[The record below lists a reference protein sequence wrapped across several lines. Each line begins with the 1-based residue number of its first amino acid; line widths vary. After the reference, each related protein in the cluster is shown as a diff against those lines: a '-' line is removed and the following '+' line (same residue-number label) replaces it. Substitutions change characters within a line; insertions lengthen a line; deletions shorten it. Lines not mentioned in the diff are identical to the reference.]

1 MDDLARLE
9 ELLLQKQGLVIINS
23 HEEQRILSM
32 LERFALLNGRVV
44 TTWSVTAGLREGSVR
59 KPVYNTE
66 EISDALR
73 HVMASPNN
81 SIYVFFDAHHFLGEP
96 TVIRLLKDIMA
107 IDSGR
112 MLVMITPDFE
122 LPGDLKNVAA
132 VLEPNL
138 PSKERVFEILK
149 EEAAKWADQS
159 GQKVSGTRE
168 SISLMT
174 QHLSGLT
181 ESDVRKL
188 ARMSIHDDGAVT
200 AADIGRVLRHK
211 HQMMESAE
219 LLTLETEVPTLNE
232 IGGLS
237 RLKQWL
243 KIRREVFVDPESSPG
258 LPPPKGVLLL
268 GVQGS
273 GKSLA
278 AKCVAGSWQLPLFRL
293 DFGQLYGKFH
303 GESETNLRNALNIAR
318 TIAPCV
324 LWMDEIEKGLA
335 TDSSNGDGGV
345 SRRMLA
351 TLLTW
356 MNERTE
362 PVFIVAT
369 ANDITSLPPELL
381 RKGRFDEIFF
391 VDLPEDAS
399 RRQIFTI
406 HLGKRKLEPGQ
417 FAVDRLAELTGGYS
431 GAEIEQAIVAAGY
444 AAHAERRSLS
454 QADVENAITQTQ
466 PLSVVMAEQ
475 IAALRAWASSRTVP
489 AN

>member
-23 HEEQRILSM
+23 HEEQRVLSM
-32 LERFALLNGRVV
+32 LERFALLNGRQV
-44 TTWSVTAGLREGSVR
+44 TTWSVTGGLREGSGR
-59 KPVYNTE
+59 KSVYNTDQ
-66 EISDALR
+66 IPDALR
-73 HVMASPNN
+73 HILTSPDN
-81 SIYVFFDAHHFLGEP
+81 SVYVFFDAHHFLTEP
-96 TVIRLLKDIMA
+96 TVIRLLKDILA
-107 IDSGR
+107 LDSGR
-112 MLVMITPDFE
+112 MLVMIAPGIE
-122 LPGDLKNVAA
+122 LPEDLKKIAA
-132 VLEPNL
+132 VLEPKL
-138 PSKERVFEILK
+138 PSKERVFQILK
-149 EEAAKWADQS
+149 EEAAKWADRS
-159 GQKVSGTRE
+159 GQKVSGSRE
-168 SISLMT
+168 SISLLT

-188 ARMSIHDDGAVT
+188 CRMSIHDDGAIT

-219 LLTLETEVPTLNE
+219 LLTLETNVPKLEE
-232 IGGLS
+232 IGGLN

-243 KIRREVFVDPESSPG
+243 GIRREVFIDPANSPG
-258 LPPPKGVLLL
+258 LPSPKGVLLL
-268 GVQGS
+268 GVQGA

-278 AKCVAGSWQLPLFRL
+278 AKCVAGSWHLPLFRL
-293 DFGQLYGKFH
+293 DFGQLYGKYH
-303 GESETNLRNALNIAR
+303 GESESNLRNALNIAR

-335 TDSSNGDGGV
+335 TDSGDGDGGV

-356 MNERTE
+356 MNERKE

-369 ANDITSLPPELL
+369 ANDIASLPPELM

-391 VDLPEDAS
+391 VDLPDDDA
-399 RRQIFTI
+399 RRQIHSI
-406 HLGKRKLEPGQ
+406 HLAKRKIESSLFDIG
-417 FAVDRLAELTGGYS
+417 RLAELTKGYS
-431 GAEIEQAIVAAGY
+431 GAEIEQAIVAAGFL
-444 AAHAERRSLS
+444 AHADKRPLQQS
-454 QADVENAITQTQ
+454 DVEKAISDTQ

-475 IAALRAWASSRTVP
+475 IAALRAWAGSRTVP